1 MIPRWSTGFYST
13 VSSQR
18 RPYDPGEAVA
28 RKTWEKRM
36 ADLSGAKSQAAK
48 FIANGG
54 GAVTFRLLSTA
65 MGLVLLA
72 LMTWGLNA
80 VASRFDRIDG
90 ALDKISQRLAD
101 TSTRVDVHANRLDHI
116 DLSETAIWT
125 AVHADALRL
134 DDHEKRLSHM
144 EGEFEPRRN

>member
-1 MIPRWSTGFYST
+1 
-13 VSSQR
+13 
-18 RPYDPGEAVA
+18 
-28 RKTWEKRM
+28 M
-36 ADLSGAKSQAAK
+36 ADLFGAKNQAAK

-54 GAVTFRLLSTA
+54 GAVTFRLLSTG

-80 VASRFDRIDG
+80 VASRLDRIDG
-90 ALDKISQRLAD
+90 ALDRISQRLAD
-101 TSTRVDVHANRLDHI
+101 TSTRVDIHANRLDHI